1 MAKSKVKS
9 KRSNRGARSTPAG
22 RRVAIVAGLRTPF
35 VKSAGVFRSLSSLD
49 LSKQVVSEL
58 IERAE
63 LDPSVIDLCVFG
75 QVIASAQVSN
85 LAREVVLAAGLPR
98 NIEAFSVSRACATSI
113 QSMTSAAEHIAL
125 GLADVAIVGGADS
138 LSNPPVTISKPLTNA
153 LMDAQK
159 QKTLLG
165 KVKAFSG
172 LSARDLLPVPPA
184 IAEFSTGET
193 MGASAEKM
201 AKENG
206 IARDAQDEIAHL
218 SHVNASNA
226 WKSGVF
232 AEEVMTVRVPP
243 GFDPVGEDNLVR
255 HDSKLESYAKLKP
268 AFDRKYGSVTAGNAS
283 PLTDGAAAL
292 ILMSEE
298 KARELGYQPLG
309 YLRSYA
315 WAAVDPTWQLL
326 MAPSVAAPIAL
337 ERAGL
342 TLADMDLVDMHEA
355 FAAQVLSN
363 IQGIESDGF
372 ARERLG
378 RDEKVGVVDR
388 SKLNVH
394 GGSIAIGH
402 PFGAT
407 GARLVTQS
415 LRELGRR
422 GGKYSLITACAAG
435 GLGSA
440 VVLERE

>member
-1 MAKSKVKS
+1 MAKQKAKNKS
-9 KRSNRGARSTPAG
+9 KDNGNARNG

-49 LSKQVVSEL
+49 LSTQVVSEL
-58 IERAE
+58 IARAE
-63 LDPSVIDLCVFG
+63 LDPSLIDLCVFG
-75 QVIASAQVSN
+75 QVVATPQVAN
-85 LAREVVLAAGLPR
+85 IAREVVLAAGLPR
-98 NIEAFSVSRACATSI
+98 DIEAFSVSRACATSI

-125 GLADVAIVGGADS
+125 GLADVALVGGADS
-138 LSNPPVTISKPLTNA
+138 LSNPPVTISRPLTNA

-172 LSARDLLPVPPA
+172 LGPRDFVPVPPA

-201 AKENG
+201 AKENA

-218 SHVNASNA
+218 SHANAAKA
-226 WKSGVF
+226 WESGLF

-243 GFDPVGEDNLVR
+243 RFDAVSEDNLVR
-255 HDSKLESYAKLKP
+255 HDSKIESYAKLKP
-268 AFDRKYGSVTAGNAS
+268 AFDRKFGSVTAGNAS

-298 KARELGYQPLG
+298 KAQQLGYKPLG

-342 TLADMDLVDMHEA
+342 TLADMDLIDMHEA

-363 IQGIESDGF
+363 IQGLESDAF
-372 ARERLG
+372 AKERLG
-378 RDEKVGVVDR
+378 REEKVGIVDR

-440 VVLERE
+440 VVLERA